1 MMDCTVVVPTYR
13 RPDLLE
19 RCLDALRCQ
28 ALPAASYEVVV
39 VDDARSDETRAQV
52 ERWADDT
59 HAVRYVRPEGDSRG
73 PAAARNAGW
82 RAARGWLVAFTD
94 DDTIPDSKWLPAARA
109 EFRHAEPRLDAAWG
123 RIDVPLPVRP
133 TDYERDAAGLER
145 AGFVTANCFVRR
157 DVLASLGGFDERFTC
172 AWREDSDLYFRLVSG
187 GHRVSHIAAARV
199 VHPVRPAAWGV
210 SVRQQRKAAF
220 DALLYKKHPVL
231 FAEHVRPARPTLYY
245 PVVLAL
251 GAACVGVAAGV
262 APLAAGAWAAWA
274 ALTGAFAAR
283 RLRGTSRAPRHV
295 AEMVLTSAVIPPL
308 SLFWRLRGAVRHRV
322 LFW

>member
-1 MMDCTVVVPTYR
+1 MDCTVVVPTYR
-13 RPDLLE
+13 RADLLE
-19 RCLDALRCQ
+19 RCLEALAHQSLTARG
-28 ALPAASYEVVV
+28 YEVVV

-52 ERWADDT
+52 ERWGDGGRV
-59 HAVRYVRPEGDSRG
+59 VRYVRPEGDARG

-94 DDTIPDSKWLPAARA
+94 DDTVPDAGWLSAAIA
-109 EFRHAEPRLDAAWG
+109 AFRSGARRLDAAWG
-123 RIDVPLPVRP
+123 RIEVPLPERP
-133 TDYERDAAGLER
+133 TDYERDASGLER

-157 DVLASLGGFDERFTC
+157 DVLEALGGFDEAFTS
-172 AWREDSDLYFRLVSG
+172 AWREDSDLYFRLLG
-187 GHRVSHIAAARV
+187 GGYRVEYLAEALV
-199 VHPVRPAAWGV
+199 VHPVRPASWGV

-220 DALLYKKHPVL
+220 DALLYKKHPAL

-251 GAACVGVAAGV
+251 GAACIGAATGVVPVAAG
-262 APLAAGAWAAWA
+262 GWAAWA

-283 RLRGTSRAPRHV
+283 RLRGTSRSPRHV
-295 AEMVLTSAVIPPL
+295 AEMVVTSAVIPPL
-308 SLFWRLRGAVRHRV
+308 SLFWRVRGAVRHRV